1 MKILMSLT
9 VLVIIFSCNQNPKN
23 VSGQKSKNTPN
34 PVSYE
39 FIYNGLTINY
49 NGNKKQ
55 QEISGKIL
63 LFEKEVHILRG
74 NVGEKYFV
82 KNVSDTREGVTLTT
96 FNDRGDKMYF
106 RFFKTDNK
114 SHIEVDMNG
123 TLANFNITKGELGDV
138 PFYGLRNKDV
148 KPQDSSAKKTTEKNS
163 IKKVSCNCEKI
174 KREDGS
180 IVVQCSTLPVA
191 SDNSTQLG
199 FALLSNGQEKFI
211 SVTVR
216 FKHTA
221 QDITGNLTLR
231 LEDNNLITMDLIN
244 NGLSSI
250 GNSQVAHAIFST
262 TEHQLDKIRL
272 SSLKTISIKIG
283 NSLTRTY
290 KAEVNSDIFQNQL
303 LCL

>member
-1 MKILMSLT
+1 MSLT
-9 VLVIIFSCNQNPKN
+9 VLLIIFSCNKTPKN
-23 VSGQKSKNTPN
+23 ISGQKSKNTPN
-34 PVSYE
+34 PISYE

-55 QEISGKIL
+55 QAISGTVL
-63 LFEKEVHILRG
+63 LFEKEVQILRG

-82 KNVSDTREGVTLTT
+82 KKVSDTRDGVILTT

-123 TLANFNITKGELGDV
+123 TLANFNITKGDIDYV
-138 PFYGLRNKDV
+138 PFYGLRNNEV
-148 KPQDSSAKKTTEKNS
+148 KSQDTSAKKITKKNA
-163 IKKVSCNCEKI
+163 IKKARCNCEKI
-174 KREDGS
+174 KRDDGS

-216 FKHTA
+216 FKRTA
-221 QDITGNLTLR
+221 QEITGNLTLQ
-231 LEDNNLITMDLIN
+231 LEDNNLITMNLVN

-262 TEHQLDKIRL
+262 TQDQLKKIRL

-283 NSLTRTY
+283 NSHTSTY
-290 KAEVNSDIFQNQL
+290 KAEINNDIFQHQL